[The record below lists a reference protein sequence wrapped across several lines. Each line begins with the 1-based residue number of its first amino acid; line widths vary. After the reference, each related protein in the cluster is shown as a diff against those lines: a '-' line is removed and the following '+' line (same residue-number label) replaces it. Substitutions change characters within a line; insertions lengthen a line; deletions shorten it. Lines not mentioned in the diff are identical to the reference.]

1 MRKAFSII
9 ILLLVSVGLFASVGY
24 TESIDAFVDLFSEVI
39 ADGEAV
45 AFVAMESDSIE
56 FRDRFWS
63 DIEYS
68 LMDKGIF
75 VLDRRNN
82 GIILEEL
89 YMQTSG
95 IVDDSSAVSIGKSTG
110 ASHLIFGEARNM
122 ISYFSV
128 KLRLVDAETGK
139 VERIKSF
146 DIRYDDDLKRSIE
159 APGNVEGSKRYR
171 IGIKECWAYS
181 FLPAPVIF
189 CSFTIS
195 CI

>member
-89 YMQTSG
+89 
-95 IVDDSSAVSIGKSTG
+95 
-110 ASHLIFGEARNM
+110 
-122 ISYFSV
+122 
-128 KLRLVDAETGK
+128 
-139 VERIKSF
+139 
-146 DIRYDDDLKRSIE
+146 
-159 APGNVEGSKRYR
+159 
-171 IGIKECWAYS
+171 
-181 FLPAPVIF
+181 
-189 CSFTIS
+189 
-195 CI
+195 